1 MLFPCTLIL
10 SVCVKCVGVS
20 HKEELPDVKFTSL
33 KGAGLSQPCK
43 GWKCNDLFWV
53 FGKKLQVKVLDEIIE
68 KSPLK
73 SGFHF
78 LEISFSKYPGWEV
91 ISVVEVPHSRV
102 QFLLNSLS
110 LGVTLLDLV
119 EAFHKRRLSIPVFF
133 LAVKFSSL
141 YFFSVLPL
149 MTLQIDFSLLNKVDS
164 FISLG
169 KTSAFNSFLTTFCTA
184 CN

>member
-1 MLFPCTLIL
+1 M
-10 SVCVKCVGVS
+10 
-20 HKEELPDVKFTSL
+20 
-33 KGAGLSQPCK
+33 
-43 GWKCNDLFWV
+43 
-53 FGKKLQVKVLDEIIE
+53 
-68 KSPLK
+68 
-73 SGFHF
+73 
-78 LEISFSKYPGWEV
+78 
-91 ISVVEVPHSRV
+91 

-149 MTLQIDFSLLNKVDS
+149 MTLQIDFSLLNEVDS

-169 KTSAFNSFLTTFCTA
+169 KTSAFKSFLTTFCTA

>member
-1 MLFPCTLIL
+1 MCW
-10 SVCVKCVGVS
+10 C
-20 HKEELPDVKFTSL
+20 FTQRRTSGCKIYKL
-33 KGAGLSQPCK
+33 ERSRSQPCK

-73 SGFHF
+73 SAFHF

-149 MTLQIDFSLLNKVDS
+149 MTLQIDFSLLNEVDS

-169 KTSAFNSFLTTFCTA
+169 KTSAFKSFLTTFCTA